1 MRAVTAPMQRHRLW
15 PTGAD
20 IALAALAVLFLGSSL
35 HATWRGDLGAALL
48 ALQEALI
55 GMLAVVRRRPVRA
68 APAYSR
74 AGAVAWAGTMLP
86 LILRPGLAID
96 GLLRYIGLTMQI
108 LGGMLVLAATLWLGR
123 RFGLIAADRGLQ
135 TRGPYRLV
143 RHPLYAAYLLV
154 FGGFVV
160 AHPSLSNGLVC
171 LLWLAVQV
179 QRMRVEEAWLSADS
193 AYLVYQAR
201 VPWRLIPWIW

>member
-1 MRAVTAPMQRHRLW
+1 MYNMTAPTSFRRHW

-20 IALAALAVLFLGSSL
+20 LALAALAVLFLVSSL

-48 ALQEALI
+48 ALQEVLI
-55 GMLAVVRRRPVRA
+55 GALAVVRRRPIRA
-68 APAYSR
+68 EPVWSR
-74 AGAVAWAGTMLP
+74 AGALAWAGTMLP
-86 LILRPGLAID
+86 LLLRPTLAVD
-96 GLLRYIGLTMQI
+96 GLLRTIGLSAQI
-108 LGGMLVLAATLWLGR
+108 LGGMLVIMATLWLGR
-123 RFGLIAADRGLQ
+123 RFGLIAANRGLQ

-160 AHPSLSNGLVC
+160 AHPSVSNGLVL

-179 QRMRVEEAWLSADS
+179 QRIRVEEAWLSADT

-201 VPWRLIPWIW
+201 VRWRLIPGIW